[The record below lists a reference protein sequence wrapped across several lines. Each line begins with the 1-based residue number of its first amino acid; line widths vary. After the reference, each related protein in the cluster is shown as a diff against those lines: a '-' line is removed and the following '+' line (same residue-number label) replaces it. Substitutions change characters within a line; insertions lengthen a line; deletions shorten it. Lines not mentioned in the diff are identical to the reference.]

1 MTEIK
6 DSEILDRALGVLAEP
21 ELWCQGHFR
30 ILLDDGRLAH
40 CGEGAIHRAVVEL
53 SLAEAGTAA
62 YDEVYRERFQRIKS
76 RVLGV
81 LREMCPLERGRRR
94 ASLDERIALYNDDPS
109 MDHPTILAAFEKSR
123 NAALE
128 EGN

>member
-1 MTEIK
+1 MIK
-6 DSEILDRALGVLAEP
+6 DSEVLDRALGVLAEP
-21 ELWCQGHFR
+21 ELWCQGYFR

-53 SLAEAGTAA
+53 SLAEARN
-62 YDEVYRERFQRIKS
+62 DEVYRQRTERIKG

-81 LREMCPLERGRRR
+81 LREMCPLERGMLFGE
-94 ASLDERIALYNDDPS
+94 AFDERIALYNDDPS
-109 MDHPTILAAFEKSR
+109 MNHPTMVAAFEKSR